1 MSAIGHNETAV
12 RLAALAGDAQI
23 ALDKVAKG
31 EADAIEGWLAYGA
44 ALNEGRALF
53 PGDREFGQWLEVN
66 DLNMMATF
74 NLKREAHAALCNGEV
89 AKAEVDVKERI
100 AAMWAAANA
109 DQLAEARA
117 NSKARTLRGW
127 HDQWKKIDAQRQAD
141 ERKAEQEAARKKAAA
156 EAEAKRKEAAE
167 AAEAEALARAAV
179 KSASDET
186 ARQKAEARAEEASQA
201 KAAAEAAADAAE
213 QAAEPPA
220 TPDPHAAL
228 RREFRSLTDEAQE
241 DDWIALRLEIID
253 LKKRIA
259 EQRDQ
264 LAEVKSENAALRESE
279 GGRSLGNALRQARAA
294 EGRMKE
300 HQATAARLQKQVNA
314 QKAEITD
321 LKRQLENKVYVL

>member
-1 MSAIGHNETAV
+1 MTVMGHNEAAF
-12 RLAALAGDAQI
+12 RLGLLAEDARHAFERVQS
-23 ALDKVAKG
+23 G
-31 EADAIEGWLAYGA
+31 ENTAIEGWLAYGA
-44 ALNEGRALF
+44 ALNDGRALF
-53 PGDREFGQWLEVN
+53 PGKENDRAFGEWVRGISP
-66 DLNMMATF
+66 MMGDI
-74 NLKREAHAALCNGEV
+74 H
-89 AKAEVDVKERI
+89 DDERA

-109 DQLAEARA
+109 DQLAEAKA
-117 NSKARTLRGW
+117 ASKARTLRGW

-213 QAAEPPA
+213 QAAEPSA

-228 RREFRSLTDEAQE
+228 RREFRSLTPEAQE

-253 LKKRIA
+253 LKKRIS

-264 LAEVKSENAALRESE
+264 LAEVKAENAALRESE

-321 LKRQLENKVYVL
+321 LKGQLENKVYVL

>member
-1 MSAIGHNETAV
+1 MTQLVKYEAACRAV
-12 RLAALAGDAQI
+12 AEAVSIDE
-23 ALDKVAKG
+23 AKEFRDQS
-31 EADAIEGWLAYGA
+31 EAMRAYA
-44 ALNEGRALF
+44 KQAKNK
-53 PGDREFGQWLEVN
+53 QLEVQAAEIRIRAERRIGE
-66 DLNMMATF
+66 LMAAQ
-74 NLKREAHAALCNGEV
+74 REAGMLSAGTAGAGNANVTGGLRENPP
-89 AKAEVDVKERI
+89 VDERPI
-100 AAMWAAANA
+100 T
-109 DQLAEARA
+109 LAEAGIDKNLADRA
-117 NSKARTLRGW
+117 RKYAAIPEDEFNGIVN
-127 HDQWKKIDAQRQAD
+127 DWKGRV
-141 ERKAEQEAARKKAAA
+141 EQENQRVTVNLLAAGD
-156 EAEAKRKEAAE
+156 
-167 AAEAEALARAAV
+167 RAAP
-179 KSASDET
+179 
-186 ARQKAEARAEEASQA
+186 ASQ
-201 KAAAEAAADAAE
+201 
-213 QAAEPPA
+213 PA

-228 RREFRSLTDEAQE
+228 RREFRSLTAEAQE